1 MNSITIK
8 FNRLFDKL
16 TSTAI
21 GIIFTFSLIL
31 LGTERLIAK
40 LIFLIN
46 GSINNGAPFYLEMSL
61 IDQFIWTVIM
71 GPLFETIIFH
81 FILMEILIHIF
92 NKVAYGNWW
101 VVSISAI
108 LFGSIHYYSIDYIII
123 AVIAGVVLSIAYI
136 VAKKRNMIAF
146 LVVFAIH
153 AIHNFISWSL
163 YGYKAGLIF

>member
-1 MNSITIK
+1 MDSITIN
-8 FNRLFDKL
+8 FNRLFEKL

-21 GIIFTFSLIL
+21 GLIFIFSLIL
-31 LGTERLIAK
+31 LGTERVITK
-40 LIFLIN
+40 LIVVIN
-46 GSINNGAPFYLEMSL
+46 GTINYGAPLFLEESL
-61 IDQFIWTVIM
+61 IDQFIWTVIL

-108 LFGSIHYYSIDYIII
+108 IFGLSHYYSIDYIII
-123 AVIAGVVLSIAYI
+123 AVSGGVVLSIAYI
-136 VAKKRNMIAF
+136 VARKRNMIAF

-153 AIHNFISWSL
+153 AILNFISWSF
-163 YGYKAGLIF
+163 YGYKADLIF